1 MSVYATIFNLHNP
14 DEKDEVL
21 FGLPIQVL
29 RDEEARA
36 KAAELGSPWVFQ
48 HSGVIP
54 KRYHPRGGSVDLG
67 AISSFVQDARR
78 GVPEE
83 EWREDTWL
91 PWLRLAVR
99 TDARPGE
106 GDEAIV
112 VLDASQA
119 RALKDSLGRWLSDVE
134 EGGGCDGTWGGG

>member
-1 MSVYATIFNLHNP
+1 MSVYATIFDLQHP

-21 FGLPIQVL
+21 AGLLMQVL

-54 KRYHPRGGSVDLG
+54 RPDHPRGGSVDLG
-67 AISSFVQDARR
+67 AISAFVQDARW

-83 EWREDTWL
+83 EWREEAWL

-99 TDARPGE
+99 TDAHPGE

-112 VLDASQA
+112 VLDASQV
-119 RALKDSLGRWLSDVE
+119 RALRDSLGRWLSDVE
-134 EGGGCDGTWGGG
+134 EGEGHDGTQGGG